1 MDKNPLPYY
10 VHIILC
16 SNCVNLLNEFQ
27 KQSRS
32 VKFFLHRYALILRR
46 GTRLS
51 VVHHDILC
59 ALLVLETDF
68 ETKILYNIYN
78 NFYKIIL
85 ELKKNL
91 WLILSHREDCLFLV
105 ASTNKQRKI
114 YFLFHNGK

>member
-10 VHIILC
+10 VHIILY

-32 VKFFLHRYALILRR
+32 VEVFFLHRYALIIRR

-68 ETKILYNIYN
+68 ERSYTIYITA
-78 NFYKIIL
+78 FIK
-85 ELKKNL
+85 
-91 WLILSHREDCLFLV
+91 LFL
-105 ASTNKQRKI
+105 N
-114 YFLFHNGK
+114 